1 MTLCCFGCRLVELI
15 SKIQRLYSSWLAA
28 VKQACPDALID
39 APSPYGGHGHLI
51 VAEKVS
57 SLKCMLDK
65 LIAADFQVDFRS
77 HAKAILKLDFPEVA
91 AQIEEVLLASTI
103 PIEEII
109 GSGGGETKGTQRL
122 RNALK
127 AIGWKKHNFIVQRTI
142 DGVPREA
149 QSHEVDHI
157 RTFEG
162 GTVAL
167 EIEWNNKDPFF
178 DRDLENF
185 KRLHAD
191 GAISLGI
198 IVTRGSA
205 LQDGMRGL
213 VRRYAD
219 ENAVS
224 SHEDMERIGLNRTRR
239 QRADVIKRVERLR
252 NPIPFREAWVDSFV
266 SDKFGAATTHWR
278 KLEDRVQ
285 RGVGNPCPLVLI
297 GIPPNTVTFGEDPSE
312 VKQLLAEGGQQ
323 STEET
328 AKSE

>member
-1 MTLCCFGCRLVELI
+1 
-15 SKIQRLYSSWLAA
+15 
-28 VKQACPDALID
+28 
-39 APSPYGGHGHLI
+39 
-51 VAEKVS
+51 
-57 SLKCMLDK
+57 MLDK
-65 LIAADFQVDFRS
+65 LTAAHFQVDFRS
-77 HAKAILKLDFPEVA
+77 HAEAILKNDFPEVA
-91 AQIEEVLLASTI
+91 TQIEEVLLGSAI

-127 AIGWKKHNFIVQRTI
+127 ARGWNKHNFIVVRTI

-149 QSHEVDHI
+149 QSHEVDHT
-157 RTFEG
+157 RAFEA

-185 KRLHAD
+185 NRLHAD

-198 IVTRGSA
+198 IVTRGTA
-205 LQDGMRGL
+205 LQDSMKEL
-213 VRRYAD
+213 VRRFAD
-219 ENAVS
+219 DKAVN
-224 SHEDMERIGLNRTRR
+224 SHEDMERIGLNPTRR
-239 QRADVIKRVERLR
+239 QRTEVMKRVQRLR

-297 GIPPNTVTFGEDPSE
+297 GIPPNTVTFGEDASE
-312 VKQLLAEGGQQ
+312 VQKLLAEGEQE
-323 STEET
+323 STEGT
-328 AKSE
+328 ANSEADDEILIGQIQTKEDLGE

>member
-1 MTLCCFGCRLVELI
+1 VAKATGY
-15 SKIQRLYSSWLAA
+15 KYHIQNVTYAKANAGKPRR
-28 VKQACPDALID
+28 
-39 APSPYGGHGHLI
+39 
-51 VAEKVS
+51 
-57 SLKCMLDK
+57 MLDK
-65 LIAADFQVDFRS
+65 LVAARFQVDFRS
-77 HAKAILKLDFPEVA
+77 HAKAILEIDFPEVA
-91 AQIEEVLLASTI
+91 IQIEEVLLESTI

-109 GSGGGETKGTQRL
+109 GSGGGETLGTQRL

-127 AIGWKKHNFIVQRTI
+127 VRGWNKHNFIVQRTI

-157 RTFEG
+157 RTFKS

-198 IVTRGSA
+198 IVTRGAA
-205 LQDGMRGL
+205 LQDAMRGL
-213 VRRYAD
+213 VRRFTD
-219 ENAVS
+219 ENGVD
-224 SHEDMERIGLNRTRR
+224 SHDDMKRIGLNPTPR
-239 QRADVIKRVERLR
+239 QKADVMRRVERAR
-252 NPIPFREAWVDSFV
+252 NPIPFREAWVDQFV
-266 SDKFGAATTHWR
+266 NDKFGAATTHWR

-297 GIPPNTVTFGEDPSE
+297 GLPPNIVTFGEAASE
-312 VKQLLAEGGQQ
+312 VQKLIAEGEQE
-323 STEET
+323 SRTE
-328 AKSE
+328 